1 MNTIT
6 DEELLLPKVVD
17 RNALRAEAEKLKQAV
32 LRGEVK
38 DKALVNALRKE
49 LTGSTSAYN
58 GEWTLPQNKWI
69 DSIISKMDLFS
80 GVNLI
85 NSSVGTGKT
94 TQFIYTPTDE
104 ERAAGA
110 VPRAKEGYIVLVPLT
125 SIRLSFEGDN
135 DLFKTGICTWNQID
149 AILRHNNKEYFADK
163 TLVIDEVHGFFL
175 DYGYKANVINRLI
188 AAFPLFKSV
197 IMMSGTAS
205 PDDFSGIDFN
215 KVYKV
220 YKPSQARKVISTVIA
235 SKTQDLVLNHLNNGK
250 RKTIVLL
257 NDKAQCEALN
267 QICTRTGLVVNA
279 DKKDNQDVIDLYTTG
294 NMKTDILYGTYSI
307 VEGLSITNELDE
319 VDIIIVGHEHPA
331 RIEQFTNRFRNVN
344 KLKSVTYY
352 LNKSEP
358 LEVGVFDRNEAVAN
372 AKVTKEL
379 LQVTYEM
386 MGDDEASK
394 YSFTSQFR
402 KDIAGSM
409 LYFHDGEFHVSFT
422 GIDYAYSEHK
432 TREYANDWNLLTTE
446 LKKYDFVIQP
456 LRFEDGDAENA
467 KVITDTAQ
475 KLKEEAVEAEN
486 AMIREYLEDAM
497 SGNVKPVEEATE
509 LYTSIDESACKLMSR
524 GLRKSEFQ
532 DLINGFIEDRSFFAR
547 AHADADYYPTG
558 NTIREMI
565 ISKVAGKTKLDSF
578 DVSSIADSIIQK
590 VHKEY
595 FAGNTELML
604 KHPLWKK
611 SVVVS
616 GGVLIS
622 SSSKGAKAILERYI
636 TLGKS
641 EQQRVNGQKVRFF
654 EVIHLSLTGLHFDTP
669 AFQPKPVQQPVEHV
683 EVRQSLEGIKAKF
696 LQFRK

>member
-1 MNTIT
+1 MIM

-32 LRGEVK
+32 MRGEVK

-49 LTGSTSAYN
+49 LTGSESAYN
-58 GEWTLPQNKWI
+58 GEWTLQAQQY
-69 DSIISKMDLFS
+69 ISNIFDKMDLS
-80 GVNLI
+80 NGVNLI

-94 TQFIYTPTDE
+94 TQFINKPTDE
-104 ERAAGA
+104 ELAKG
-110 VPRAKEGYIVLVPLT
+110 VQPRAKDGYIVLVPLT
-125 SIRLSFEGDN
+125 SIRLSFNGDN
-135 DLFKTGICTWNQID
+135 DVFKTGICTWNQID
-149 AILRHNNKEYFADK
+149 SILRHSNKEYFADK

-188 AAFPLFKSV
+188 ASFQLFKSV

-215 KVYKV
+215 KVYRV
-220 YKPSQARKVISTVIA
+220 YKPSKARKVISTVIA
-235 SKTQDLVLNHLNNGK
+235 SKTQDLVLTHLNTSK

-267 QICTRTGLVVNA
+267 QMCTRTGLVVNA
-279 DKKDNQDVIDLYTTG
+279 DKKDNEDVIDLYTTG
-294 NMKTDILYGTYSI
+294 NMKTDILFGTYSI

-352 LNKSEP
+352 LNKTEP
-358 LEVGVFDRNEAVAN
+358 VEVGIFNRKEVLGDAEL
-372 AKVTKEL
+372 TKEM
-379 LQVTYEM
+379 LQVIYENLSS
-386 MGDDEASK
+386 DESK
-394 YSFTSQFR
+394 YSFTSQYR

-409 LYFHDGEFHVSFT
+409 VYFHDGEFHVSFT

-456 LRFEDGDAENA
+456 LRFEDGDGEIA
-467 KVITDTAQ
+467 KVITDTAK

-486 AMIREYLEDAM
+486 AIIREYLEDAM
-497 SGNVKPVEEATE
+497 SGNVKPVGEATE
-509 LYTSIDESACKLMSR
+509 LYTSIDESATKIMAR

-532 DLINGFIEDRSFFAR
+532 DLVNGYIEDRSFFAR

-558 NTIREMI
+558 NTIRELI

-578 DVSSIADSIIQK
+578 DVSSIADAIIQK

-669 AFQPKPVQQPVEHV
+669 AFQPKPAQQAVEHV

>member
-1 MNTIT
+1 MIM
-6 DEELLLPKVVD
+6 DEELLLPKPVD

-32 LRGEVK
+32 MRGEVK
-38 DKALVNALRKE
+38 DKALVAALRKE
-49 LTGSTSAYN
+49 LTGSNSEYN
-58 GEWTLPQNKWI
+58 GEWKLL
-69 DSIISKMDLFS
+69 SHEYISNIFDKMDLSS

-94 TQFIYTPTDE
+94 TQFIHKPTDE
-104 ERAAGA
+104 EIAQGAA
-110 VPRAKEGYIVLVPLT
+110 PRAKAGYIVLVPLT
-125 SIRLSFEGDN
+125 SIRLSFSGDN
-135 DLFKTGICTWNQID
+135 DVFKTGICTWNQID
-149 AILRHNNKEYFADK
+149 TILRHSNKEYFADK

-188 AAFPLFKSV
+188 ASFPLFKSV

-205 PDDFSGIDFN
+205 PDDFSGIEFN

-220 YKPSQARKVISTVIA
+220 YKPSTARKVISTVIA
-235 SKTQDLVLNHLNNGK
+235 SKTQDLVLNHLNTSK

-267 QICTRTGLVVNA
+267 QMCSRSGLVVNA
-279 DKKDNQDVIDLYTTG
+279 DKKDSQEVIDLYTTG
-294 NMKTDILYGTYSI
+294 IMKTDILYGTYSI
-307 VEGLSITNELDE
+307 VEGLSIENELDE

-331 RIEQFTNRFRNVN
+331 RIEQFTNRFRKVS
-344 KLKSVTYY
+344 KLKYVTYY
-352 LNKSEP
+352 LNKTEAV
-358 LEVGVFDRNEAVAN
+358 EVGVFDRKEAVAN

-386 MGDDEASK
+386 MGTDEASK

-432 TREYANDWNLLTTE
+432 TREYANDWSLLTTE

-456 LRFEDGDAENA
+456 LRFDDGDAVNA
-467 KVITDTAQ
+467 KVITDTAK

-486 AMIREYLEDAM
+486 AIIREYLEDAM
-497 SGNVKPVEEATE
+497 SGNVKPVDEATE
-509 LYTSIDESACKLMSR
+509 LYTSIDESATKLMSR

-532 DLINGFIEDRSFFAR
+532 DLVNGYIEDRSFFAR

-558 NTIREMI
+558 NTIRELI
-565 ISKVAGKTKLDSF
+565 ISKVGSKTKLDSF
-578 DVSSIADSIIQK
+578 DISSIADLIIQK

-595 FAGNTELML
+595 FAGNTDLML

-611 SVVVS
+611 SVALH

-636 TLGKS
+636 TLGKGKQ
-641 EQQRVNGQKVRFF
+641 ERVNGQKVSRC

-669 AFQPKPVQQPVEHV
+669 AFQPKPVQKEVEHV